1 METKWTD
8 IQINVAANYIEN
20 AESVATSIAT
30 GGIYIEDYRELEK
43 DVLEIARIDLIDEE
57 LLAKDR
63 QNVIIHMYISP
74 NENLSE
80 IMHVLNERM
89 SIANVPFEVKTEGV
103 NQQDW
108 EKGWK
113 AYYHPIEIG
122 ERLAIVPSWEE
133 YNTNR
138 AKILL
143 DPGMAFGT
151 GTHETTALCLEILD
165 KTITGQ
171 EEVLD
176 IGTGSGILGIAAVK
190 LGAKSAK
197 GVDIDPMCVKVAN
210 ENATLNNVQNKFIAE
225 KGDLSGEISDKYD
238 VICAN
243 IVANAIIQ
251 LAPNIAPLLKENG
264 IFMASGI
271 IDTRCDEVVL
281 EIQKAKLKVQQIMH
295 DNGWVALICKADN

>member
-1 METKWTD
+1 MDTNWTD
-8 IQINVAANYIEN
+8 IQINVLAQYIDD
-20 AESVATSIAT
+20 AQSVATSIAT
-30 GGIYIEDYRELEK
+30 GGIYIEDYRDLEK
-43 DVLEIARIDLIDEE
+43 DVLEIAHIDLIDEE

-63 QNVIIHMYISP
+63 QNVIIHMYIAP
-74 NENLSE
+74 TENVSE

-89 SIANVPFEVKTEGV
+89 EASSVPYEVKTQGV

-122 ERLAIVPSWEE
+122 TRLAIVPSWEE
-133 YNTNR
+133 YNSNR

-165 KTITGQ
+165 EIINGGET
-171 EEVLD
+171 VLD
-176 IGTGSGILGIAAVK
+176 IGTGSGILGIAAIK
-190 LGAKSAK
+190 LGANICK

-210 ENATLNNVQNKFIAE
+210 ENALLNNVQNKFTAF

-238 VICAN
+238 IICAN
-243 IVANAIIQ
+243 IVANAIMQ
-251 LAPNIAPLLKENG
+251 LAPSVAPLLKHG
-264 IFMASGI
+264 GTFIASGI
-271 IDTRCDEVVL
+271 IDTRCDEVVNS
-281 EIQKAKLKVQQIMH
+281 IQKVGIKVEQIKH
-295 DNGWVALICKADN
+295 DGGWVALICKADK